1 MEEKTGK
8 NIFIIGGSAREY
20 TLAKKLI
27 ALDEVSVVFVA
38 PGNDAM
44 KEFCTV
50 IDIRETNTQE
60 LLEFAHENSIDLTIA
75 SSEIA
80 IKNDI
85 ANLFQSHNQMIFAP
99 TEASASICTN
109 KSIGKKFMYK
119 NRIPCPK
126 FAIFDKPSMAID
138 YAKNSNMPIV
148 IKTDEHQEK
157 GVLVCNS
164 FSIAKNCI
172 EDFFSSGEKKVIIED
187 YILGHGFSFYVIS
200 DGYHALP
207 LGSVATYKYEL
218 EGDGG
223 LITDGTG
230 AYTPDYRISKQ
241 TERDILRQIIFPTI
255 NSLARQHTPYIGVL
269 GVDLIINDERFYAIE
284 FNSFLKD
291 PDSQAILAILNEN
304 IYHLFQACVVGSF
317 ADDYNQIE
325 FSDKSAVSCV
335 LWKKKALLSHQKT
348 PEHPPETV
356 IYGLDDLEE
365 ETQVAHFNTKKNAY
379 LEYEAPGGRTLVL
392 TRTARI
398 LSKAVKDLYEET
410 SVIKF
415 DGMKYRRDITKF

>member
-1 MEEKTGK
+1 MEEKIGK
-8 NIFIIGGSAREY
+8 NIFIIGGGAREY
-20 TLAKKLI
+20 TLAKKMI
-27 ALDEVSVVFVA
+27 ELDEVSKVFVA

-50 IDIRETNTQE
+50 VDIRETNTQE
-60 LLEFAHENSIDLTIA
+60 LLEFVLENSVDLTIA

-85 ANLFQSHNQMIFAP
+85 ANIFQRHNQMIFAP
-99 TEASASICTN
+99 TEASANICTS
-109 KSIGKKFMYK
+109 KSTGKKFMYK

-164 FSIAKNCI
+164 FQIAKSFI
-172 EDFFSSGEKKVIIED
+172 EDLFESGEKKVIIED

-207 LGSVATYKYEL
+207 LGTVATYKYEL

-223 LITDGTG
+223 LITDGMG

-241 TERDILRQIIFPTI
+241 TEKRILQQIIFPTI
-255 NSLARQHTPYIGVL
+255 NSLAHQHTPYIGIL
-269 GVDLIINDERFYAIE
+269 GVDLIINDEQLFTLE
-284 FNSFLKD
+284 FNSFLKT
-291 PDSQAILAILNEN
+291 PDSQAILAVLNEN
-304 IYHLFQACVVGSF
+304 LYHLFQACVIGSF
-317 ADDYNQIE
+317 ADDYAQIDI
-325 FSDKSAVSCV
+325 SDNSAVSCV
-335 LWKKKALLSHQKT
+335 LLSKKAES
-348 PEHPPETV
+348 
-356 IYGLDDLEE
+356 IINGLDDLEE
-365 ETQVAHFNTKKNAY
+365 ETQVAHFNTKKNEY
-379 LEYEAPGGRTLVL
+379 LEYEANLGRTLVV
-392 TRTARI
+392 TRIARV
-398 LSKAVKDLYEET
+398 LSKAVNDLYEEI
-410 SVIKF
+410 SVINF
-415 DGMKYRRDITKF
+415 DGMKYRRDITKI